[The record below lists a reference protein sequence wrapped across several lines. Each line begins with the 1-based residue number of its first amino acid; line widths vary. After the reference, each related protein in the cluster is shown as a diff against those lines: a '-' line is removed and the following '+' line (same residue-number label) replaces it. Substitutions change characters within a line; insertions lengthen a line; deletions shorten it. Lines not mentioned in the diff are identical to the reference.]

1 MSSRLQITFRGLPPS
16 EAIEARVRD
25 RAEKL
30 DGLFDRII
38 SCHVLVEAPHAHQHK
53 GNVYEIHINLRVPRH
68 DIVVSRA
75 AALNHAHEDA
85 YVAVRDAFD
94 AAERQLED
102 HIRRTRGDTKTHGA
116 RPGTVTP
123 EASAEE

>member
-1 MSSRLQITFRGLPPS
+1 MSSHLQVTFRGLPPS
-16 EAIEARVRD
+16 DAIEERIRE
-25 RAEKL
+25 RTEKL
-30 DGLFDRII
+30 ISLYDRII

-68 DIVVSRA
+68 DIVVSRG

-102 HIRRTRGDTKTHGA
+102 YVRRQRDSKAHATPA
-116 RPGTVTP
+116 RRARV
-123 EASAEE
+123 A